1 MNKIIFLLFAAFSV
15 ATLTT
20 VSAEACPKL
29 QGKFQC
35 YHYDE
40 IQNVE
45 FQYKSVNGVSIYQL
59 NGQEIVADGQPRK
72 MNLGGTFTAACKDET
87 LALITEQDLPK
98 AKCRDNIETKSISH
112 TALWTLTQGHLVQ
125 TDLIT
130 LNCVDGSKVSYDFG
144 SYDCAPR
151 E

>member
-1 MNKIIFLLFAAFSV
+1 MNKIIFLLFSV
-15 ATLTT
+15 LSTVA
-20 VSAEACPKL
+20 VSAGACPEL
-29 QGKFQC
+29 QGQFQC
-35 YHYDE
+35 HHYDE
-40 IQNVE
+40 TQNVD
-45 FQYKSVNGVSIYQL
+45 FQYKSVNGVSIYKL

-112 TALWTLTQGHLVQ
+112 TALWSITQGHLVQ

-144 SYDCAPR
+144 SYDCSPR
-151 E
+151 